1 MGKLSM
7 KLCNFPLSK
16 FREIFIINK
25 MNIKPCNRLRNKAL
39 RVFFLM
45 GAGLALF
52 GQNIPK
58 SLSMEKLIMQSYRP
72 IVIAHRGFRSIAP
85 ENTLLAAQKGFDIGA
100 DMWELDVAASSDGI
114 LVVLHDNTLTRTTDA
129 KTRFPSRSPW
139 IIYDFTFDE
148 LKSLDAGSWY
158 SKADPFM
165 QIAYGRVG
173 SSELESFKDL
183 RIPTLREAL
192 ELTKRLGWRVN
203 IEIKDATGFACD
215 AWIVEKTA
223 ELIKELDMVPSV
235 LISSFNHDY
244 LKRMKMAIPEISVAA
259 LIDKPISDP
268 VQRLKDLGAV
278 ALNPNEKYLDEAT
291 VRALRSAG
299 LGVLPW
305 TVNDPS
311 RMRML
316 LNWGATGLIT
326 DFPDRALELVK

>member
-1 MGKLSM
+1 
-7 KLCNFPLSK
+7 
-16 FREIFIINK
+16 

-72 IVIAHRGFRSIAP
+72 IVIAHRGFRGIAP
-85 ENTLLAAQKGFDIGA
+85 ENTLLAAQKGFDVGA

>member
-1 MGKLSM
+1 
-7 KLCNFPLSK
+7 
-16 FREIFIINK
+16 
-25 MNIKPCNRLRNKAL
+25 
-39 RVFFLM
+39 
-45 GAGLALF
+45 
-52 GQNIPK
+52 
-58 SLSMEKLIMQSYRP
+58 MQSYRP

-85 ENTLLAAQKGFDIGA
+85 ENTLLAAQKGFDVGA

>member
-72 IVIAHRGFRSIAP
+72 LVIAHRGFRGIAP

-158 SKADPFM
+158 SKTDPFM

-173 SSELESFKDL
+173 SAELEACKDL

-192 ELTKRLGWRVN
+192 EWTRRLV
-203 IEIKDATGFACD
+203 
-215 AWIVEKTA
+215 
-223 ELIKELDMVPSV
+223 
-235 LISSFNHDY
+235 
-244 LKRMKMAIPEISVAA
+244 
-259 LIDKPISDP
+259 
-268 VQRLKDLGAV
+268 
-278 ALNPNEKYLDEAT
+278 
-291 VRALRSAG
+291 
-299 LGVLPW
+299 
-305 TVNDPS
+305 
-311 RMRML
+311 
-316 LNWGATGLIT
+316 
-326 DFPDRALELVK
+326 

>member
-1 MGKLSM
+1 
-7 KLCNFPLSK
+7 
-16 FREIFIINK
+16 
-25 MNIKPCNRLRNKAL
+25 
-39 RVFFLM
+39 
-45 GAGLALF
+45 
-52 GQNIPK
+52 
-58 SLSMEKLIMQSYRP
+58 MQSYRP
-72 IVIAHRGFRSIAP
+72 IVIAHRVLEVLLR
-85 ENTLLAAQKGFDIGA
+85 NTLLAAQKGFDIGA

-148 LKSLDAGSWY
+148 IKSLDAGSWY

-268 VQRLKDLGAV
+268 VQRLKDIGAV

>member
-72 IVIAHRGFRSIAP
+72 IVIAHRGFRGIAP